1 MKKNT
6 IEFFCSNELVD
17 YKKSLRLMEQRV
29 KKINDNIESELLW
42 FLEHPSV
49 YTAGTSSKEK
59 DLLNKNLLPVFK
71 TNRGGK
77 YTYHGP
83 GQRVAYVMLD
93 VRRRN
98 YNVKSYINLLE
109 QWLINSLMEIGIK
122 SYLIKDK
129 IGIWVMNE
137 KKNNCEEKIGSLGLR
152 IRKGVSYHGVSLNIN
167 PNIEYFSGIVPCG
180 NEGSGV
186 TSIEKIGI
194 KISKDKFDNILISNF
209 EKIFKIKIKSIQ
221 TLS

>member
-1 MKKNT
+1 MKNT

-17 YKKSLRLMEQRV
+17 YKKSIKLMEQRV
-29 KKINDNIESELLW
+29 KKINDNTESELLW

-71 TNRGGK
+71 TNRGGE

-98 YNVKSYINLLE
+98 YNVKCIHFSSLMTNLLKTNGLHVG
-109 QWLINSLMEIGIK
+109 QPGQSCTTA
-122 SYLIKDK
+122 SQHD
-129 IGIWVMNE
+129 E
-137 KKNNCEEKIGSLGLR
+137 K
-152 IRKGVSYHGVSLNIN
+152 
-167 PNIEYFSGIVPCG
+167 
-180 NEGSGV
+180 
-186 TSIEKIGI
+186 
-194 KISKDKFDNILISNF
+194 
-209 EKIFKIKIKSIQ
+209 
-221 TLS
+221 